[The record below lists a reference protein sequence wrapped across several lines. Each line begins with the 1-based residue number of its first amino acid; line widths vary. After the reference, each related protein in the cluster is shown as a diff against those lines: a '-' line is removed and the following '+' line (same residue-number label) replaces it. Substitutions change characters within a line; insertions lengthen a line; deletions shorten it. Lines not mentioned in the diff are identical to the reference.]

1 MTRKNKYAKSAKL
14 SERKFRE
21 LIKLFSVDLD
31 ASQIAKVT
39 GLNRNTVNRYLK
51 EIRKRIAQHCE
62 EQSPFSGEVEVD
74 ESYFGARRFKGRRGR
89 GAGGKT
95 IVFGIFQRN
104 GKVYTEIVP
113 DFRRKTL
120 QAVIRGRVSADSVI
134 HSDYWRGYN
143 GLVDLGY
150 KKHFRV
156 QHATDQFVQGKS
168 HINGIESFWGYA
180 KTRLSK
186 FRGMSKSTFYLHLKE
201 CEFRFNYRGENL
213 SAILLRMCRQ
223 YPLF

>member
-89 GAGGKT
+89 GTDGKT

-104 GKVYTEIVP
+104 SRLYTEIVP
-113 DFRRKTL
+113 DCRRKTI
-120 QAVIRGRVSADSVI
+120 QAVIRGRVVLIALSIPITGV
-134 HSDYWRGYN
+134 
-143 GLVDLGY
+143 
-150 KKHFRV
+150 
-156 QHATDQFVQGKS
+156 ATRASLTWVTKN
-168 HINGIESFWGYA
+168 I
-180 KTRLSK
+180 
-186 FRGMSKSTFYLHLKE
+186 
-201 CEFRFNYRGENL
+201 FRFNMPLISSLRANRISTESKALGVMQKLDSL
-213 SAILLRMCRQ
+213 SSGV
-223 YPLF
+223 